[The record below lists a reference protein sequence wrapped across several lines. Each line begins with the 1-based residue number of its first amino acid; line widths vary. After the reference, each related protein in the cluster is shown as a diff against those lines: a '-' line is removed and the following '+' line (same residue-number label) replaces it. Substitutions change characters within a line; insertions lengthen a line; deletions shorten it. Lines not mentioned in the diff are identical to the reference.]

1 MKERIVFFTCI
12 VLTCLFSP
20 LSSQEVD
27 TRSCVST
34 YTNQTVSSSVSVL
47 GCNTLAVQNVTV
59 ASNGNLSLSAPAQ
72 ITINGPFEVKSGGIL
87 NIRQSQQM
95 IFTYTYD
102 AKTTVLTVTYKE
114 DGDLVPT
121 DIDTYYVTFRGN
133 TMTTRQFFDDEIG
146 DDSYVTTW
154 TKQ

>member
-34 YTNQTVSSSVSVL
+34 YTNQTVSS
-47 GCNTLAVQNVTV
+47 
-59 ASNGNLSLSAPAQ
+59 SNGNLSLSAPAQ

-102 AKTTVLTVTYKE
+102 AS
-114 DGDLVPT
+114 
-121 DIDTYYVTFRGN
+121 GN
-133 TMTTRQFFDDEIG
+133 RTTRQFSAMASSLEAVPVDQEED
-146 DDSYVTTW
+146 
-154 TKQ
+154 

>member
-12 VLTCLFSP
+12 VLTYLFSP

-102 AKTTVLTVTYKE
+102 AS
-114 DGDLVPT
+114 
-121 DIDTYYVTFRGN
+121 GN
-133 TMTTRQFFDDEIG
+133 RTTRQFSAMASSLEAVPVDQEED
-146 DDSYVTTW
+146 
-154 TKQ
+154 

>member
-1 MKERIVFFTCI
+1 M
-12 VLTCLFSP
+12 
-20 LSSQEVD
+20 
-27 TRSCVST
+27 ST

-59 ASNGNLSLSAPAQ
+59 ASNGNLSLFQLRQQ

-102 AKTTVLTVTYKE
+102 AS
-114 DGDLVPT
+114 
-121 DIDTYYVTFRGN
+121 GN
-133 TMTTRQFFDDEIG
+133 RTTRQFSAMASSLEAVPVDQEED
-146 DDSYVTTW
+146 
-154 TKQ
+154 

>member
-1 MKERIVFFTCI
+1 M
-12 VLTCLFSP
+12 
-20 LSSQEVD
+20 
-27 TRSCVST
+27 ST

-102 AKTTVLTVTYKE
+102 ASE
-114 DGDLVPT
+114 IEQHGNLVRWLHLWRP
-121 DIDTYYVTFRGN
+121 FP
-133 TMTTRQFFDDEIG
+133 
-146 DDSYVTTW
+146 
-154 TKQ
+154 

>member
-1 MKERIVFFTCI
+1 MKERIVFFTWI

-102 AKTTVLTVTYKE
+102 AS
-114 DGDLVPT
+114 
-121 DIDTYYVTFRGN
+121 GN
-133 TMTTRQFFDDEIG
+133 RTTRQFSAMASSLEAVPVDQEED
-146 DDSYVTTW
+146 
-154 TKQ
+154 

>member
-1 MKERIVFFTCI
+1 MNERIVFFTCI

-102 AKTTVLTVTYKE
+102 AS
-114 DGDLVPT
+114 
-121 DIDTYYVTFRGN
+121 GN
-133 TMTTRQFFDDEIG
+133 RTTRQFSAMASSLEAVPVDQEED
-146 DDSYVTTW
+146 
-154 TKQ
+154 

>member
-72 ITINGPFEVKSGGIL
+72 ITINGPFEV

-102 AKTTVLTVTYKE
+102 AS
-114 DGDLVPT
+114 
-121 DIDTYYVTFRGN
+121 GN
-133 TMTTRQFFDDEIG
+133 RTTRQFSAMASSLEAVPVDQEED
-146 DDSYVTTW
+146 
-154 TKQ
+154 

>member
-1 MKERIVFFTCI
+1 M
-12 VLTCLFSP
+12 
-20 LSSQEVD
+20 
-27 TRSCVST
+27 ST

-72 ITINGPFEVKSGGIL
+72 ITVCLLYTSPAQITINGPFEVKSGGIL

-102 AKTTVLTVTYKE
+102 AS
-114 DGDLVPT
+114 
-121 DIDTYYVTFRGN
+121 GN
-133 TMTTRQFFDDEIG
+133 RTTRQFSAMASSLEAVPVDQEED
-146 DDSYVTTW
+146 
-154 TKQ
+154 

>member
-47 GCNTLAVQNVTV
+47 GCNTLDVTV

-102 AKTTVLTVTYKE
+102 AS
-114 DGDLVPT
+114 
-121 DIDTYYVTFRGN
+121 GN
-133 TMTTRQFFDDEIG
+133 RTTRQFSAMASSLEAVPVDQEED
-146 DDSYVTTW
+146 
-154 TKQ
+154 

>member
-102 AKTTVLTVTYKE
+102 ASGNSIYSTSAPAAFSALYASREPFTGTTSSAS
-114 DGDLVPT
+114 P
-121 DIDTYYVTFRGN
+121 
-133 TMTTRQFFDDEIG
+133 
-146 DDSYVTTW
+146 
-154 TKQ
+154 

>member
-1 MKERIVFFTCI
+1 M
-12 VLTCLFSP
+12 
-20 LSSQEVD
+20 
-27 TRSCVST
+27 ST

-95 IFTYTYD
+95 IFTYD
-102 AKTTVLTVTYKE
+102 AS
-114 DGDLVPT
+114 
-121 DIDTYYVTFRGN
+121 GN
-133 TMTTRQFFDDEIG
+133 RTTRQFSAMASSLEAVPVDQEED
-146 DDSYVTTW
+146 
-154 TKQ
+154 

>member
-1 MKERIVFFTCI
+1 MTERIVFFTCI

-20 LSSQEVD
+20 FSSQEVD

-102 AKTTVLTVTYKE
+102 AS
-114 DGDLVPT
+114 
-121 DIDTYYVTFRGN
+121 GN
-133 TMTTRQFFDDEIG
+133 RTTRQFSAMASSLEAVPVDQEED
-146 DDSYVTTW
+146 
-154 TKQ
+154 

>member
-1 MKERIVFFTCI
+1 M
-12 VLTCLFSP
+12 
-20 LSSQEVD
+20 
-27 TRSCVST
+27 ST

-59 ASNGNLSLSAPAQ
+59 ASNGNLSLSAQ

-102 AKTTVLTVTYKE
+102 AS
-114 DGDLVPT
+114 
-121 DIDTYYVTFRGN
+121 GN
-133 TMTTRQFFDDEIG
+133 RTTRQFSAMASSLEAVPVDQEED
-146 DDSYVTTW
+146 
-154 TKQ
+154 

>member
-1 MKERIVFFTCI
+1 MKERFVFFTCI

-102 AKTTVLTVTYKE
+102 AS
-114 DGDLVPT
+114 
-121 DIDTYYVTFRGN
+121 GN
-133 TMTTRQFFDDEIG
+133 RTTRQFSAMASSLEAVPVDQEED
-146 DDSYVTTW
+146 
-154 TKQ
+154 

>member
-1 MKERIVFFTCI
+1 M
-12 VLTCLFSP
+12 
-20 LSSQEVD
+20 
-27 TRSCVST
+27 ST

-87 NIRQSQQM
+87 NIRQSHQM

-102 AKTTVLTVTYKE
+102 AS
-114 DGDLVPT
+114 
-121 DIDTYYVTFRGN
+121 GN
-133 TMTTRQFFDDEIG
+133 RTTRQFSAMASSLEAVPVDQEED
-146 DDSYVTTW
+146 
-154 TKQ
+154 

>member
-1 MKERIVFFTCI
+1 M
-12 VLTCLFSP
+12 
-20 LSSQEVD
+20 
-27 TRSCVST
+27 ST

-72 ITINGPFEVKSGGIL
+72 ITINGPFEVKSSGIL

-102 AKTTVLTVTYKE
+102 AS
-114 DGDLVPT
+114 
-121 DIDTYYVTFRGN
+121 GN
-133 TMTTRQFFDDEIG
+133 RTTRQFSAMASSLEAVPVDQEED
-146 DDSYVTTW
+146 
-154 TKQ
+154 

>member
-102 AKTTVLTVTYKE
+102 AS
-114 DGDLVPT
+114 
-121 DIDTYYVTFRGN
+121 GN
-133 TMTTRQFFDDEIG
+133 ITTRQFSAMASSLEAVPVDQEED
-146 DDSYVTTW
+146 
-154 TKQ
+154 

>member
-1 MKERIVFFTCI
+1 M
-12 VLTCLFSP
+12 
-20 LSSQEVD
+20 
-27 TRSCVST
+27 ST

-95 IFTYTYD
+95 GFTYTYD
-102 AKTTVLTVTYKE
+102 AS
-114 DGDLVPT
+114 
-121 DIDTYYVTFRGN
+121 GN
-133 TMTTRQFFDDEIG
+133 RTTRQFSAMASSLEAVPVDQEED
-146 DDSYVTTW
+146 
-154 TKQ
+154 

>member
-1 MKERIVFFTCI
+1 MKEIIVFFTCI

-102 AKTTVLTVTYKE
+102 AS
-114 DGDLVPT
+114 
-121 DIDTYYVTFRGN
+121 GN
-133 TMTTRQFFDDEIG
+133 RTTRQFSAMASSLEAVPVDQEED
-146 DDSYVTTW
+146 
-154 TKQ
+154 

>member
-47 GCNTLAVQNVTV
+47 GCN
-59 ASNGNLSLSAPAQ
+59 GNLSLSAPAQ

-102 AKTTVLTVTYKE
+102 AS
-114 DGDLVPT
+114 
-121 DIDTYYVTFRGN
+121 GN
-133 TMTTRQFFDDEIG
+133 RTTRQFSAMASSLEAVPVDQEED
-146 DDSYVTTW
+146 
-154 TKQ
+154 

>member
-1 MKERIVFFTCI
+1 M
-12 VLTCLFSP
+12 
-20 LSSQEVD
+20 
-27 TRSCVST
+27 ST

-95 IFTYTYD
+95 KFTYTYD
-102 AKTTVLTVTYKE
+102 AS
-114 DGDLVPT
+114 
-121 DIDTYYVTFRGN
+121 GN
-133 TMTTRQFFDDEIG
+133 RTTRQFSAMASSLEAVPVDQEED
-146 DDSYVTTW
+146 
-154 TKQ
+154 

>member
-1 MKERIVFFTCI
+1 M
-12 VLTCLFSP
+12 
-20 LSSQEVD
+20 
-27 TRSCVST
+27 ST

-95 IFTYTYD
+95 IVTYTYD
-102 AKTTVLTVTYKE
+102 AS
-114 DGDLVPT
+114 
-121 DIDTYYVTFRGN
+121 GN
-133 TMTTRQFFDDEIG
+133 RTTRQFSAMASSLEAVPVDQEED
-146 DDSYVTTW
+146 
-154 TKQ
+154 

>member
-1 MKERIVFFTCI
+1 M
-12 VLTCLFSP
+12 
-20 LSSQEVD
+20 
-27 TRSCVST
+27 ST

-102 AKTTVLTVTYKE
+102 AS
-114 DGDLVPT
+114 
-121 DIDTYYVTFRGN
+121 GN
-133 TMTTRQFFDDEIG
+133 RTTRQFSAMASSLEAVPVDQEEDGSKYNLSILIDEINIFIY
-146 DDSYVTTW
+146 DRDIYHVYVPIFLFMCPRSC
-154 TKQ
+154 

>member
-12 VLTCLFSP
+12 VLTCFISP

-102 AKTTVLTVTYKE
+102 AS
-114 DGDLVPT
+114 
-121 DIDTYYVTFRGN
+121 GN
-133 TMTTRQFFDDEIG
+133 RTTRQFSAMASSLEAVPVDQEED
-146 DDSYVTTW
+146 
-154 TKQ
+154 

>member
-20 LSSQEVD
+20 LSPHEVD
-27 TRSCVST
+27 PKSGLRTH
-34 YTNQTVSSSVSVL
+34 TNQTVSSSVSVL

-72 ITINGPFEVKSGGIL
+72 ITINGPLKRQSGGIL

-102 AKTTVLTVTYKE
+102 AS
-114 DGDLVPT
+114 
-121 DIDTYYVTFRGN
+121 GN
-133 TMTTRQFFDDEIG
+133 RTTRQFSAMASSLEAVPVDQEED
-146 DDSYVTTW
+146 
-154 TKQ
+154 

>member
-1 MKERIVFFTCI
+1 M
-12 VLTCLFSP
+12 
-20 LSSQEVD
+20 
-27 TRSCVST
+27 ST

-121 DIDTYYVTFRGN
+121 DIDTYYVHLAV
-133 TMTTRQFFDDEIG
+133 IP
-146 DDSYVTTW
+146 
-154 TKQ
+154 

>member
-1 MKERIVFFTCI
+1 M
-12 VLTCLFSP
+12 
-20 LSSQEVD
+20 
-27 TRSCVST
+27 ST

-87 NIRQSQQM
+87 NIRQSQLM

-102 AKTTVLTVTYKE
+102 AS
-114 DGDLVPT
+114 
-121 DIDTYYVTFRGN
+121 GN
-133 TMTTRQFFDDEIG
+133 RTTRQFSAMASSLEAVPVDQEED
-146 DDSYVTTW
+146 
-154 TKQ
+154 

>member
-1 MKERIVFFTCI
+1 MKERIVFCTCI

-102 AKTTVLTVTYKE
+102 AS
-114 DGDLVPT
+114 
-121 DIDTYYVTFRGN
+121 GN
-133 TMTTRQFFDDEIG
+133 RTTRQFSAMASSLEAVPVDQEED
-146 DDSYVTTW
+146 
-154 TKQ
+154 

>member
-1 MKERIVFFTCI
+1 M
-12 VLTCLFSP
+12 
-20 LSSQEVD
+20 
-27 TRSCVST
+27 ST

-102 AKTTVLTVTYKE
+102 AS
-114 DGDLVPT
+114 
-121 DIDTYYVTFRGN
+121 GN
-133 TMTTRQFFDDEIG
+133 RTTRQFSAMASSLEAVPVRPRGGLIKYNLSILIDEINIFIY
-146 DDSYVTTW
+146 DRDIYHVYVPIFLFMCPRSC
-154 TKQ
+154 

>member
-1 MKERIVFFTCI
+1 MKERNVFFTCI

-102 AKTTVLTVTYKE
+102 AS
-114 DGDLVPT
+114 
-121 DIDTYYVTFRGN
+121 GN
-133 TMTTRQFFDDEIG
+133 RTTRQFSAMASSLEAVPVDQEED
-146 DDSYVTTW
+146 
-154 TKQ
+154 

>member
-1 MKERIVFFTCI
+1 MKEGIVFFTCI

-102 AKTTVLTVTYKE
+102 AS
-114 DGDLVPT
+114 
-121 DIDTYYVTFRGN
+121 GN
-133 TMTTRQFFDDEIG
+133 RTTRQFSAMASSLEAVPVDQEED
-146 DDSYVTTW
+146 
-154 TKQ
+154 

>member
-1 MKERIVFFTCI
+1 M
-12 VLTCLFSP
+12 
-20 LSSQEVD
+20 
-27 TRSCVST
+27 ST

-72 ITINGPFEVKSGGIL
+72 ITINGPFEVKSGCIL

-102 AKTTVLTVTYKE
+102 AS
-114 DGDLVPT
+114 
-121 DIDTYYVTFRGN
+121 GN
-133 TMTTRQFFDDEIG
+133 RTTRQFSAMASSLEAVPVDQEED
-146 DDSYVTTW
+146 
-154 TKQ
+154 

>member
-34 YTNQTVSSSVSVL
+34 QTVSSSVSVL

-102 AKTTVLTVTYKE
+102 AS
-114 DGDLVPT
+114 
-121 DIDTYYVTFRGN
+121 GN
-133 TMTTRQFFDDEIG
+133 RTTRQFSAMASSLEAVPVDQEED
-146 DDSYVTTW
+146 
-154 TKQ
+154 